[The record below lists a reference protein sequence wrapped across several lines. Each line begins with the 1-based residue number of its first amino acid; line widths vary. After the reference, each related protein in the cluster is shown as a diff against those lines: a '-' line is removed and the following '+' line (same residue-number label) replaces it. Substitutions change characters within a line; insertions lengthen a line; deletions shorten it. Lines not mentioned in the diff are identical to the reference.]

1 MGEIANDLQAQDA
14 DLAKGRSVL
23 IVDDEQD
30 IRESLQRLVKASFKG
45 LRVDTAA
52 SGAEGLQLLESKTYD
67 IVASDFRM
75 PGMDGVEFLTQVKN
89 DYPEPYRVM
98 MTAYPEKEVSQ
109 RAAEDAEVETFF
121 TKPLDPVTVTST
133 VKDLLRQRWLDTAH
147 S

>member
-1 MGEIANDLQAQDA
+1 MADAADIQSQDA
-14 DLAKGRSVL
+14 EIIQGRAVL

-30 IRESLQRLVKASFKG
+30 IRESLQRLIKGSFKG
-45 LRVDTAA
+45 LRVDTAE
-52 SGAEGLQLLESKTYD
+52 SGAAGLELIAKKSYD
-67 IVASDFRM
+67 IIASDFRM

-89 DYPEPYRVM
+89 DHPEPYRVM
-98 MTAYPEKEVSQ
+98 MTAFPEKEVSM